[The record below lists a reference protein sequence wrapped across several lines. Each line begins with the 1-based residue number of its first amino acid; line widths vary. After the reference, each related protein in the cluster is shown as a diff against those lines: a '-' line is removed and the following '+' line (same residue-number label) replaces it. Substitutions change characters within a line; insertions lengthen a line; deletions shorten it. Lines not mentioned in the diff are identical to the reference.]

1 MNGFKQPPNFGQYS
15 EIGYLKKLFFTDE
28 LLQETVTEINRYAED
43 KVNKMR
49 HLPKKVIWWTWKE
62 ANLLELKGVLLGI
75 QLLYYKY
82 GHAIKT

>member
-1 MNGFKQPPNFGQYS
+1 MNEFKQPPNFGQYS
-15 EIGYLKKLFFTDE
+15 EIGYLKKLFFTDK

-49 HLPKKVIWWTWKE
+49 PLPKKVMWKE
-62 ANLLELKGVLLGI
+62 VNLLELKVLLLGI
-75 QLLYYKY
+75 RLLYYKY